1 MKRQVDHPVVVHC
14 SAGIGRTGVVCLAT
28 HATEVIEQSCQKDDS
43 GLSTAQILVD
53 GLVLLR
59 QQRGGMVQ
67 TDAQFGFAA
76 KVSAV

>member
-1 MKRQVDHPVVVHC
+1 LIIRSLSTAAPASV
-14 SAGIGRTGVVCLAT
+14 ALELFCLAT

>member
-28 HATEVIEQSCQKDDS
+28 HATEVIEQSRQKDNS
-43 GLSTAQILVD
+43 GQSTAQILAD

-59 QQRGGMVQ
+59 QQRAGMVQ
-67 TDAQFGFAA
+67 TDAQFGFAG
-76 KVSAV
+76 KVSAA